1 MAEVLTADKE
11 NIEMTASHHRDDA
24 ALCEKETTASNS
36 HHADE
41 VQAVSVQGILSYSH
55 A

>member
-1 MAEVLTADKE
+1 M
-11 NIEMTASHHRDDA
+11 
-24 ALCEKETTASNS
+24 EKPQRILQHKQSFESSGVDWARATEAS

-41 VQAVSVQGILSYSH
+41 VQAVSVQGILSYGY